1 MLYLILLLPAALA
14 VCCCV
19 LRPDGGRAR
28 SAVLLAVQGA
38 ELLLV
43 LLAVCRGAELVSPVW
58 RMSEALTFSLRL
70 DRLAGFFCLLTAACW
85 LLTMVYALRYMTH
98 EERQPRFYVFFFL
111 TETMVLGTALAADFV
126 TLYLFFEMTTLL
138 SFPLVLH
145 AQSDR
150 AVLGASKYLYYS
162 VAGAFLALFGIVVLA
177 SYVPLRFVQGG
188 SLTSPADGRVL
199 AASFCVIL
207 GLGAKAGLFPLHNWL
222 PSAHPV
228 APAPASALLS
238 GIITKIGVIGILRLI
253 YFVVGADAL
262 RGTWVQVSAIIL
274 ALITVFVGS
283 YMGTTENVLKKRL
296 AYSSVSQLSYVLLG
310 VLLMTPAGLLG
321 ALLQMLFHAAAKIG
335 VFLCAGSAIFLT
347 GTETL
352 DGFPGLGR
360 RLPATMVCFTLLSL
374 SLVGIP
380 PFGGFFSKW
389 YLISAAL
396 ADVPGAL
403 GFVIAGVLL
412 FSALLTAGYLFPPVV
427 RSFFPGRAFPGA
439 ARVAEPLTMVLPFAV
454 MAAVCLLLGL
464 FPNGILTALR
474 AVAGSIL

>member
-28 SAVLLAVQGA
+28 SALLLAVQGA

-58 RMSEALTFSLRL
+58 HMSEALTFSLRL

-85 LLTMVYALRYMTH
+85 LLTMVYSLRYMTH

-321 ALLQMLFHAAAKIG
+321 ALLQMLFH
-335 VFLCAGSAIFLT
+335 
-347 GTETL
+347 

-439 ARVAEPLTMVLPFAV
+439 ARVAEPLTMVLPLGV

-464 FPNGILTALR
+464 FPNGILAVLR

>member
-1 MLYLILLLPAALA
+1 M
-14 VCCCV
+14 
-19 LRPDGGRAR
+19 
-28 SAVLLAVQGA
+28 
-38 ELLLV
+38 
-43 LLAVCRGAELVSPVW
+43 
-58 RMSEALTFSLRL
+58 
-70 DRLAGFFCLLTAACW
+70 
-85 LLTMVYALRYMTH
+85 
-98 EERQPRFYVFFFL
+98 
-111 TETMVLGTALAADFV
+111 
-126 TLYLFFEMTTLL
+126 
-138 SFPLVLH
+138 
-145 AQSDR
+145 
-150 AVLGASKYLYYS
+150 
-162 VAGAFLALFGIVVLA
+162 
-177 SYVPLRFVQGG
+177 
-188 SLTSPADGRVL
+188 
-199 AASFCVIL
+199 
-207 GLGAKAGLFPLHNWL
+207 
-222 PSAHPV
+222 

-253 YFVVGADAL
+253 YFVIGADAL

-439 ARVAEPLTMVLPFAV
+439 ARVAEPLTMVLPLAV

-464 FPNGILTALR
+464 FSNGILAVLR

>member
-1 MLYLILLLPAALA
+1 M
-14 VCCCV
+14 
-19 LRPDGGRAR
+19 
-28 SAVLLAVQGA
+28 
-38 ELLLV
+38 
-43 LLAVCRGAELVSPVW
+43 
-58 RMSEALTFSLRL
+58 
-70 DRLAGFFCLLTAACW
+70 
-85 LLTMVYALRYMTH
+85 
-98 EERQPRFYVFFFL
+98 
-111 TETMVLGTALAADFV
+111 
-126 TLYLFFEMTTLL
+126 
-138 SFPLVLH
+138 
-145 AQSDR
+145 
-150 AVLGASKYLYYS
+150 
-162 VAGAFLALFGIVVLA
+162 
-177 SYVPLRFVQGG
+177 
-188 SLTSPADGRVL
+188 
-199 AASFCVIL
+199 
-207 GLGAKAGLFPLHNWL
+207 
-222 PSAHPV
+222 
-228 APAPASALLS
+228 
-238 GIITKIGVIGILRLI
+238 IGILRLI

-262 RGTWVQVSAIIL
+262 RRHMGAGERNHPRAHHGVRR
-274 ALITVFVGS
+274 LIHGHD
-283 YMGTTENVLKKRL
+283 GKRAQKRL

-439 ARVAEPLTMVLPFAV
+439 ARVAEPLTMVLPLAV

-464 FPNGILTALR
+464 FPNGILAVLR

>member
-28 SAVLLAVQGA
+28 SAVLLAGQGA

-58 RMSEALTFSLRL
+58 HMSEALTFSLRL

-162 VAGAFLALFGIVVLA
+162 VAGAFLALFGIIVLA
-177 SYVPLRFVQGG
+177 SYIPLRFVQGG

-310 VLLMTPAGLLG
+310 VLL
-321 ALLQMLFHAAAKIG
+321 QMLFHAAAKIG

-427 RSFFPGRAFPGA
+427 RSFFLGRAFPGA
-439 ARVAEPLTMVLPFAV
+439 ARVAEPLTMVLPLAV

-464 FPNGILTALR
+464 FPNGILAVLR

>member
-1 MLYLILLLPAALA
+1 MDQAISAADGAQAEAASLYRERALRAQLTGHRDALDVVAPELGLDGSAQYVCLVIRLVDRWRIAKHLSEEDGIRLSLRCEQICADAIAGRPGSVSFKNRISEFVVLLKDEAEADAEQTAQRIETALWNELTFHASAGLSGPFRPEALRSAYQEACAVIERRHFQEAASSA
-14 VCCCV
+14 GDPVPSS
-19 LRPDGGRAR
+19 PDGLRE
-28 SAVLLAVQGA
+28 LAQ
-38 ELLLV
+38 
-43 LLAVCRGAELVSPVW
+43 
-58 RMSEALTFSLRL
+58 T
-70 DRLAGFFCLLTAACW
+70 
-85 LLTMVYALRYMTH
+85 
-98 EERQPRFYVFFFL
+98 Q
-111 TETMVLGTALAADFV
+111 
-126 TLYLFFEMTTLL
+126 
-138 SFPLVLH
+138 
-145 AQSDR
+145 
-150 AVLGASKYLYYS
+150 
-162 VAGAFLALFGIVVLA
+162 
-177 SYVPLRFVQGG
+177 
-188 SLTSPADGRVL
+188 
-199 AASFCVIL
+199 
-207 GLGAKAGLFPLHNWL
+207 
-222 PSAHPV
+222 
-228 APAPASALLS
+228 
-238 GIITKIGVIGILRLI
+238 
-253 YFVVGADAL
+253 
-262 RGTWVQVSAIIL
+262 
-274 ALITVFVGS
+274 
-283 YMGTTENVLKKRL
+283 
-296 AYSSVSQLSYVLLG
+296 
-310 VLLMTPAGLLG
+310 LLG

-439 ARVAEPLTMVLPFAV
+439 ARVAEPLTMVLPLGV

-464 FPNGILTALR
+464 FPNGILAVLR

>member
-1 MLYLILLLPAALA
+1 MLYLILLLPVALA

-58 RMSEALTFSLRL
+58 HMSEALTFSLRL

-253 YFVVGADAL
+253 YFVIGADAL

-283 YMGTTENVLKKRL
+283 YMGTTENVLK
-296 AYSSVSQLSYVLLG
+296 SG
-310 VLLMTPAGLLG
+310 WPTPASRSCH
-321 ALLQMLFHAAAKIG
+321 M
-335 VFLCAGSAIFLT
+335 CCSA
-347 GTETL
+347 
-352 DGFPGLGR
+352 
-360 RLPATMVCFTLLSL
+360 CCS
-374 SLVGIP
+374 
-380 PFGGFFSKW
+380 
-389 YLISAAL
+389 
-396 ADVPGAL
+396 
-403 GFVIAGVLL
+403 
-412 FSALLTAGYLFPPVV
+412 
-427 RSFFPGRAFPGA
+427 
-439 ARVAEPLTMVLPFAV
+439 
-454 MAAVCLLLGL
+454 
-464 FPNGILTALR
+464 
-474 AVAGSIL
+474 

>member
-1 MLYLILLLPAALA
+1 M
-14 VCCCV
+14 
-19 LRPDGGRAR
+19 
-28 SAVLLAVQGA
+28 
-38 ELLLV
+38 
-43 LLAVCRGAELVSPVW
+43 
-58 RMSEALTFSLRL
+58 
-70 DRLAGFFCLLTAACW
+70 
-85 LLTMVYALRYMTH
+85 
-98 EERQPRFYVFFFL
+98 
-111 TETMVLGTALAADFV
+111 
-126 TLYLFFEMTTLL
+126 
-138 SFPLVLH
+138 
-145 AQSDR
+145 
-150 AVLGASKYLYYS
+150 
-162 VAGAFLALFGIVVLA
+162 
-177 SYVPLRFVQGG
+177 
-188 SLTSPADGRVL
+188 
-199 AASFCVIL
+199 
-207 GLGAKAGLFPLHNWL
+207 
-222 PSAHPV
+222 
-228 APAPASALLS
+228 
-238 GIITKIGVIGILRLI
+238 IGILRLI

-296 AYSSVSQLSYVLLG
+296 AYSSVSQLSY
-310 VLLMTPAGLLG
+310 
-321 ALLQMLFHAAAKIG
+321 
-335 VFLCAGSAIFLT
+335 
-347 GTETL
+347 
-352 DGFPGLGR
+352 GFPGLGR

-439 ARVAEPLTMVLPFAV
+439 ARVAEPLTMVLPLAV

-464 FPNGILTALR
+464 FPNGILAVLR

>member
-28 SAVLLAVQGA
+28 SAVLLAGQGA

-58 RMSEALTFSLRL
+58 HMSEALTFSLRL
-70 DRLAGFFCLLTAACW
+70 DRLAG
-85 LLTMVYALRYMTH
+85 
-98 EERQPRFYVFFFL
+98 
-111 TETMVLGTALAADFV
+111 
-126 TLYLFFEMTTLL
+126 
-138 SFPLVLH
+138 
-145 AQSDR
+145 
-150 AVLGASKYLYYS
+150 
-162 VAGAFLALFGIVVLA
+162 AFLALFGIIVLA
-177 SYVPLRFVQGG
+177 SYIPLRFVQGG

-439 ARVAEPLTMVLPFAV
+439 ARVAEPLTMVLPLAV

-464 FPNGILTALR
+464 FPNGILAVLR